1 MKQLWFILF
10 CLAFMPDSHIFG
22 QAPFSKALYLGGVE
36 GVYTIREKDS
46 TYMLNILTAPPPS
59 YTYVHK
65 SASTDLEGNVLWQS
79 STTNNNY
86 IAVGIETGN
95 QGMVVN
101 DSSLFFVGN
110 IIAEPGGYADGFLL
124 KQNLN
129 GDSLWLK
136 SFGGIHSD
144 KLYGIDFLNDST
156 LIVHGDH
163 GTLSPGDEKVWAM
176 AFDLNGNLLWERFYA
191 GDNGLIRSRDF
202 EVLENGNVVIV
213 YRECLSYQ
221 SCGSGVDKR
230 LRLLCIDPEGNEL
243 WTTTIGEYYLSA
255 APTENVIEL
264 DNGQLLVSFFREIG
278 LGVQR
283 PPILL
288 WISPE
293 GEVLQQYDFDFISLG
308 NYITDLF
315 QTEAGNIIGVGDSG
329 TYEGEDFYGGVG
341 WVFSMTQ
348 QGELNWER
356 MYLDNT
362 EGFHLGQLR
371 CGLETEDGGLIL
383 GGYVEDTVALYSVAW
398 LLKLD
403 SAGCYHPNC
412 EEGLQFVD
420 VEEIA
425 AQSSRVSAYRAYP
438 NPVPSGAALQLEA
451 LVDAPQAARAQWLD
465 AYGRQLAEYALD
477 PLPLQNIPVGDWP
490 PGVYFLR
497 LMGESGRAL
506 QVLRVLVE

>member
-10 CLAFMPDSHIFG
+10 CLALMPCSLMFG
-22 QAPFSKALYLGGVE
+22 QAPFSKALYLRWRRKHLLH
-36 GVYTIREKDS
+36 TRESS
-46 TYMLNILTAPPPS
+46 TYLLNVLTAPPPS

-65 SASTDLEGNVLWQS
+65 SASTNLEGNVLWQS
-79 STTNNNY
+79 STINNY
-86 IAVGIETGN
+86 LVAVGIETGN

-101 DSSLFFVGN
+101 DSSLFFVGS
-110 IIAEPGGYADGFLL
+110 IIEESGVYPYGFLL
-124 KQNLN
+124 KQSLN

-136 SFGGIHSD
+136 SFGSNYEDH
-144 KLYGIDFLNDST
+144 LFGIDFFNDST

-163 GTLSPGDEKVWAM
+163 GTFSPGEEKVWVM
-176 AFDLNGNLLWERFYA
+176 AFDFEGNLLWERFYA

-202 EVLENGNVVIV
+202 AVLENGNVVIV

-243 WTTTIGEYYLSA
+243 WTSTIGEYYLSG

-278 LGVQR
+278 QGVR
-283 PPILL
+283 RAPILL

-293 GEVLQQYDFDFISLG
+293 GEVLQQYDFEFVSFG

-315 QTEAGNIIGVGDSG
+315 QTEAGNIIGVGDSN

-348 QGELNWER
+348 QGELNWKR
-356 MYLDNT
+356 MFLDNT
-362 EGFHLGQLR
+362 EGFRLGQLR
-371 CGLETEDGGLIL
+371 CGLETKDGGLIL
-383 GGYVEDTVALYSVAW
+383 GGFVEDTVALYSVAW

-425 AQSSRVSAYRAYP
+425 APPSRASAYRAYP
-438 NPVPSGAALQLEA
+438 NPVSGGAPLQLEA
-451 LVDAPQAARAQWLD
+451 LTDNLQVARAQWLD
-465 AYGRQLAEYALD
+465 AYGRPLAEHALD

-490 PGVYFLR
+490 AGVYFLR
-497 LMGESGRAL
+497 LLDRSGRPL
-506 QVLRVLVE
+506 QVVRVLVE

>member
-1 MKQLWFILF
+1 MKYLWFILF
-10 CLAFMPDSHIFG
+10 GLTLMPSSLIFG

-36 GVYTIREKDS
+36 SISSIREKDS
-46 TYMLNILTAPPPS
+46 TYLLSVLTAPPPS

-65 SASTDLEGNVLWQS
+65 SASTNIDGNVLWQS
-79 STTNNNY
+79 STTNNY
-86 IAVGIETGN
+86 LVSVGIETGN

-101 DSSLFFVGN
+101 DSSLFFVGS
-110 IIAEPGGYADGFLL
+110 IIEESGVYPDGFLL
-124 KQNLN
+124 KQSLN

-136 SFGGIHSD
+136 SFGSNYEDH
-144 KLYGIDFLNDST
+144 LFGIDLLNDST

-163 GTLSPGDEKVWAM
+163 GTFSSGEEKVWVM
-176 AFDLNGNLLWERFYA
+176 ALDFEGNILWERFYA
-191 GDNGLIRSRDF
+191 GDYGLIRSRDF

-243 WTTTIGEYYLSA
+243 WTSTIGEYYLSG

-278 LGVQR
+278 QGVR
-283 PPILL
+283 RAPVLL
-288 WISPE
+288 WVSQE
-293 GEVLQQYDFDFISLG
+293 GEVLQQYDFEFVSLG

-315 QTEAGNIIGVGDSG
+315 QTETGNIIGVGDSN
-329 TYEGEDFYGGVG
+329 TYVGEDFYGGVG

-348 QGELNWER
+348 EGVLNWER

-420 VEEIA
+420 VEEVA
-425 AQSSRVSAYRAYP
+425 APTSSVSAYRAYP
-438 NPVPSGAALQLEA
+438 NPVSSGEALQLEA
-451 LVDAPQAARAQWLD
+451 LVDTPQAARAQWLD
-465 AYGRQLAEYALD
+465 AYGRHLAEHALD
-477 PLPLQNIPVGDWP
+477 SLPLQNIPVGDWP

-497 LMGESGRAL
+497 LMEESGRAL

>member
-1 MKQLWFILF
+1 MKHLWFILF
-10 CLAFMPDSHIFG
+10 CLVFIQGTLFG
-22 QAPFSKALYLGGVE
+22 QAPFSKALYLAGVE
-36 GVYTIREKDS
+36 SIGSIREKDS
-46 TYMLNILTAPPPS
+46 TYLLSVLTAPPPS

-65 SASTDLEGNVLWQS
+65 SARTDIEGNVLWQS
-79 STTNNNY
+79 STTNDNY
-86 IAVGIETGN
+86 IAVSLVAGN

-101 DSSLFFVGN
+101 DSSLFFVGT
-110 IIAEPGGYADGFLL
+110 IIEEPGVYPDGFLL
-124 KQNLN
+124 KQDLN

-136 SFGGIHSD
+136 SFGSNYEDH
-144 KLYGIDFLNDST
+144 LFGIDLLNDST

-163 GTLSPGDEKVWAM
+163 GTFSPGEEKVWVM
-176 AFDLNGNLLWERFYA
+176 ALDLEGNILWERFYA

-243 WTTTIGEYYLSA
+243 WTTTIGEYYLSG
-255 APTENVIEL
+255 APSENVIEL

-278 LGVQR
+278 QGIR
-283 PPILL
+283 RAPILL

-293 GEVLQQYDFDFISLG
+293 GEVLQQYDFEFVSLG
-308 NYITDLF
+308 NYIADLF
-315 QTEAGNIIGVGDSG
+315 LTESGNIIGVGDSQ
-329 TYEGEDFYGGVG
+329 TYQGEDFYGSVG

-348 QGELNWER
+348 SGELNWER
-356 MYLDNT
+356 MFFDNN
-362 EGFHLGQLR
+362 EGFNKGFLH
-371 CGLETEDGGLIL
+371 CGLEAEDGGLIL
-383 GGYVEDTVALYSVAW
+383 GGFLEDTIALLTTAW

-403 SAGCYHPNC
+403 SSGCYHPNC

-425 AQSSRVSAYRAYP
+425 APPYSVSTYRAYP
-438 NPVPSGAALQLEA
+438 NPVSSGEVLQLEA
-451 LVDAPQAARAQWLD
+451 LVDAPRAARAQWMD
-465 AYGRQLAEYALD
+465 AYGRHLAEHALD
-477 PLPLQNIPVGDWP
+477 HLPLQTIPVGDWP

-497 LMGESGRAL
+497 LMEESGRAL

>member
-1 MKQLWFILF
+1 
-10 CLAFMPDSHIFG
+10 MPSSLIFG

-36 GVYTIREKDS
+36 SISSIREKDS
-46 TYMLNILTAPPPS
+46 IYLLSVLTAPPPS

-79 STTNNNY
+79 STTNDNY
-86 IAVGIETGN
+86 VAVSMVSGN
-95 QGMVVN
+95 QGMAVN

-110 IIAEPGGYADGFLL
+110 ITEEPGGDSDGFLL
-124 KQNLN
+124 KQNLR
-129 GDSLWLK
+129 GDSIWLK
-136 SFGGIHSD
+136 SFGGSYNDRI
-144 KLYGIDFLNDST
+144 YGIELLNDST

-163 GTLSPGDEKVWAM
+163 GTLSPGEEKVWVI
-176 AFDLNGNLLWERFYA
+176 AFDLDGNILWERFYA

-202 EVLENGNVVIV
+202 AVLENGNVVIV

-243 WTTTIGEYYLSA
+243 WISTIGEYYLSGV
-255 APTENVIEL
+255 PVENVVEL

-278 LGVQR
+278 QGIR
-283 PPILL
+283 RAPILL

-293 GEVLQQYDFDFISLG
+293 GEVLQQYDFEFVSLG
-308 NYITDLF
+308 NYIADLF
-315 QTEAGNIIGVGDSG
+315 LTESGNIIGVGDSQ
-329 TYEGEDFYGGVG
+329 TYQGEDFYGSVG

-348 QGELNWER
+348 SGELNWER
-356 MYLDNT
+356 MFFDNN
-362 EGFHLGQLR
+362 EGFNKGFLH
-371 CGLETEDGGLIL
+371 CGLEAEDGGLIL
-383 GGYVEDTVALYSVAW
+383 GGFLEDTIALLTTAW

-425 AQSSRVSAYRAYP
+425 APPSSVSTYRVYP
-438 NPVPSGAALQLEA
+438 NPISGGAVLQLEA
-451 LVDAPQAARAQWLD
+451 LTDNPQAARAQWLD
-465 AYGRQLAEYALD
+465 AYGRHLAEHALD
-477 PLPLQNIPVGDWP
+477 SLPLQNIPVGDWP

-497 LMGESGRAL
+497 LMEESGRAL